1 MDTDRFIVYIKTED
15 FYRDISQDIE
25 TRFGTSKHEIDRPL
39 PKAKNK
45 KVSRFMKDESPQT
58 IITEF
63 AG

>member
-45 KVSRFMKDESPQT
+45 KVSRFMKDESP
-58 IITEF
+58 
-63 AG
+63 